1 MTLIASIQG
10 TFKMILMIIGA
21 FVLLRFL
28 GQLMVAKRNLAEQK
42 RHEDFHQDL
51 EKQRSF
57 YKKNSG
63 KVNILG
69 KRHLNNVQD
78 VDYEEV

>member
-21 FVLLRFL
+21 FVALRFI
-28 GQLMVAKRNLAEQK
+28 GQLLNAKRNLAEEK
-42 RHEDFHQDL
+42 RHNDFHRELQ
-51 EKQRSF
+51 KQKSF
-57 YKKNSG
+57 YKKNTG
-63 KVNILG
+63 KINILG
-69 KRHLNNVQD
+69 KSKSSNAQD

>member
-42 RHEDFHQDL
+42 RHEDFRNEL
-51 EKQRSF
+51 EKHRSF

-63 KVNILG
+63 KINILG
-69 KRHLNNVQD
+69 KKHSSNVQD

>member
-10 TFKMILMIIGA
+10 TFKMILMIIGGA
-21 FVLLRFL
+21 VLLRFL
-28 GQLMVAKRNLAEQK
+28 GQLLIVKRNLAEQK
-42 RHEDFHQDL
+42 RHEDFQKEL
-51 EKQRSF
+51 EKKKSF
-57 YKKNSG
+57 YNKNRG

-69 KRHLNNVQD
+69 KNQPNNFQD

>member
-42 RHEDFHQDL
+42 RHEDFHFEL

-69 KRHLNNVQD
+69 KKHSNNVQD

>member
-21 FVLLRFL
+21 LVVLRFL

-42 RHEDFHQDL
+42 RHEDFQKEI
-51 EKQRSF
+51 EKQKSF
-57 YKKNSG
+57 YKKNTG
-63 KVNILG
+63 KINILH
-69 KRHLNNVQD
+69 KNTSKNVQD

>member
-42 RHEDFHQDL
+42 RHEDFRNEL

-63 KVNILG
+63 KINILG
-69 KRHLNNVQD
+69 KKHSSNVQD